1 MWLVRQTGK
10 PDARF
15 DSEAKAREH
24 GIKLAAFAATRGDTT
39 EVRIEGSDGAWRS
52 LPLDEP
58 ASRPTG
64 RA

>member
-1 MWLVRQTGK
+1 MWLVRQAGR

-24 GIKLAAFAATRGDTT
+24 SIKLAAFAATKGDMI

-52 LPLDEP
+52 LPLDGP
-58 ASRPTG
+58 ASHPEG